1 MMPFA
6 VSRGN
11 KKSTRR
17 STDDTEGAPDLLP
30 SKQQVAT
37 ALLELRRPNSC
48 QRKEIAGQKA
58 HISSKRGD

>member
-17 STDDTEGAPDLLP
+17 PTDDAEGDPELLP
-30 SKQQVAT
+30 AKPQV
-37 ALLELRRPNSC
+37 
-48 QRKEIAGQKA
+48 
-58 HISSKRGD
+58 